1 MSHFRWTVDEP
12 EDFILV
18 EKIYQALYKDNPLFL
33 TSDIL
38 GLLDERPDLTKIN
51 DNFIRNEG
59 LIKTLE
65 KDRRFL
71 KNV

>member
-1 MSHFRWTVDEP
+1 M
-12 EDFILV
+12 

-38 GLLDERPDLTKIN
+38 GLLDERPYLTKIN

-59 LIKTLE
+59 LINSLE
-65 KDRRFL
+65 KDKSFL